1 MMPGTMG
8 FILLLCL
15 AACAGIHE
23 PNEIDRRPDHLSLE
37 LWLEESLVPYLV
49 QQLGQHPRFKGQPVL
64 LVRLQ
69 GDNIPDDIDD
79 LTKQIREKI
88 TDALL
93 KEKGLNLVWRP
104 SIKPWQHQRS
114 LADIACGDDGR
125 VRYYIGIDANL
136 SQVNRILQVKVRAL
150 NLVERKWVAGFG
162 KSWAGRPTPDQLA
175 ALGRKQPDDYLLGRR
190 PRPFSDRQPDLLAA
204 YLAGNLSC
212 GLRQGESDELIIHVA
227 PPGPASPRVI
237 KTTMKLV
244 GRYLA
249 RFKEVQVTDDSTR
262 ANITLVS
269 AVHGIDQ
276 ELHQVWISARRRQG
290 EIYLPEAETEAYI
303 ALNTPAETAVA
314 GPPGAKTRIP
324 SPPVSN
330 PLSKS
335 DPNIISSFS
344 LLTPWNQKH
353 CTTGRSWRSEARRV
367 TPRASLAAGSC
378 LAVEM
383 VTAVPAYAF
392 LVSQDALGELSRIF
406 PSQCPALADK
416 NPLIQAGELFQVPSL
431 SDPGAGVLEIGGL
444 PGTERIYAIAVRTP
458 ALAAVLVDRVDEIQG
473 LCRSGKVFPNTYL
486 AAGRQLPRERILW
499 WQNYLSQ
506 LSLDHP
512 GQMDWRELKFD
523 HR

>member
-1 MMPGTMG
+1 MPGTIG
-8 FILLLCL
+8 FILLLFL
-15 AACAGIHE
+15 SACAGIHE
-23 PNEIDRRPDHLSLE
+23 FNEIDRRPDHPTLE
-37 LWLEESLVPYLV
+37 LWLVESLVPYLV

-64 LVRLQ
+64 LVRMQ
-69 GDNIPDDIDD
+69 GENIPDDIDD

-93 KEKGLNLVWRP
+93 KENGLNLVWRP
-104 SIKPWQHQRS
+104 AIKPWQHQRS
-114 LADIACGDDGR
+114 LADVACFDDGR
-125 VRYYIGIDANL
+125 VRYYIGIDASL
-136 SQVNRILQVKVRAL
+136 SQMNRILQVKVKAL
-150 NLVERKWVAGFG
+150 NLNERKWVSGFG
-162 KSWAGRPTPDQLA
+162 KSWAGKPTPGQLA
-175 ALGRKQPDDYLLGRR
+175 ALDRKQPDEYLLGRR

-212 GLRQGESDELIIHVA
+212 GLRKGESDELIVHVSS
-227 PPGPASPRVI
+227 PDPASPRVI

-262 ANITLVS
+262 ANISLVS
-269 AVHGIDQ
+269 TVHGIDQ

-290 EIYLPEAETEAYI
+290 DIYLSEAETEAYLI
-303 ALNTPAETAVA
+303 LNSPLETAVA
-314 GPPGAKTRIP
+314 GTTRAKPRIP
-324 SPPVSN
+324 LPPESN
-330 PLSKS
+330 PWHKS
-335 DPNIISSFS
+335 DPDIISSFS
-344 LLTPWNQKH
+344 LLTPLDQKH
-353 CTTGRSWRSEARRV
+353 CTKGSSWRSEARRV

-392 LVSQDALGELSRIF
+392 LVSQDALGELSTIF

-416 NPLIQAGELFQVPSL
+416 NPLIRAGELFQVPSL
-431 SDPGAGVLEIGGL
+431 SDPRAGVLQIGGL

-458 ALAAVLVDRVDEIQG
+458 ALAADLADRMEEIQG
-473 LCRSGKVFPNTYL
+473 LCRSGKVFPDTYL

-506 LSLDHP
+506 LTLDHP